1 MDLTELDRPRPSAP
15 EAAPSYRLEELTRR
29 FPGVTAVDRA
39 KLSVRRGELHGI
51 IGRNGAGKSV
61 LVSMIAG
68 ITRPTNG
75 RIVVGGKEVDTARYS
90 PGRARDLGIALIPQE
105 PHFATALSVTDNL
118 FMGRSITN
126 RLGFGQTAA
135 MQRKTEEI
143 LTTLGIDA
151 RPSDLLS
158 ELPLESQQLLA
169 FGRAVFVDRARVVLL
184 DEITA
189 SLSQS
194 RKLALLRLLHK
205 LLAETADLSFTL
217 ISHHIAE
224 IMEFCDHVTVM
235 RDGRSVATI
244 DVAAT
249 NEQELADWIVGDAD
263 QADSRQARS
272 GARQLGAPI
281 LSLTGLSAGRS
292 FRDLDL
298 EIHQREV
305 VGFAGLEG
313 SGKDA
318 AVEAMFGLV
327 PPTAGEMKLAGKP
340 VKFRSPR
347 DALDAGIAYLPR
359 HREAHGVVQNL
370 SVEVNTLLSAYPGYR
385 RPLGFLARREGRRMA
400 RQRSEHL
407 AVKAPSIDAL
417 IDKLSGGN
425 KQKVLINRLA
435 LVKPRLFLLNEPTRG
450 VDIASKPALL
460 AVIRNELAA
469 SSGVVMLSESEEEL
483 IAVCD
488 RILVF
493 FKGKV
498 REVLERGSPAFTVGR
513 LYELIQGVRRS

>member
-1 MDLTELDRPRPSAP
+1 MDVTELDRPRPPAP
-15 EAAPSYRLEELTRR
+15 EAAPSYALDALTRR
-29 FPGVTAVDRA
+29 FPGVVAVDRA
-39 KLSVRRGELHGI
+39 KLSVGRGELHGI

-68 ITRPTNG
+68 VIRPTSG
-75 RIVVGGKEVDTARYS
+75 RLLVGGQEVDTARYS
-90 PGRARDLGIALIPQE
+90 PGRARELGIALIPQE
-105 PHFATALSVTDNL
+105 PHFATSLSVTDNL

-126 RLGFGQTAA
+126 RLGFSQTAA
-135 MQRKTEEI
+135 MQRKTEEV
-143 LTTLGIDA
+143 LATLGIEA
-151 RPSDLLS
+151 RPSDPLS

-189 SLSQS
+189 SLSQA
-194 RKLALLRLLHK
+194 RKLELLRLLHK

-244 DVAAT
+244 EVAAT

-263 QADSRQARS
+263 QTEGKHAKTS
-272 GARQLGAPI
+272 ARQVGAPI
-281 LSLTGLSAGRS
+281 LSLAGLSAGRS
-292 FRDLDL
+292 FQGLDL
-298 EIHQREV
+298 EIHEREV
-305 VGFAGLEG
+305 IGFAGLEG
-313 SGKDA
+313 SGKNA
-318 AVEAMFGLV
+318 AVESLFGLV
-327 PPTAGEMKLAGKP
+327 VPTAGEIKLAGKP
-340 VKFRSPR
+340 VEFRSPR

-370 SVEVNTLLSAYPGYR
+370 SVEVNTLLSAYDGYR
-385 RPLGFLARREGRRMA
+385 RPLGFLKRHEGRHIA
-400 RQRSEHL
+400 RQRGAHL
-407 AVKAPSIDAL
+407 AVKTPSIDAL
-417 IDKLSGGN
+417 IDNLSGGN

-460 AVIRNELAA
+460 AVVRDELAA
-469 SSGVVMLSESEEEL
+469 DSAVVMLSESEDEL

-493 FKGKV
+493 FKGEV

-513 LYELIQGVRRS
+513 LYELIQGVQRS

>member
-1 MDLTELDRPRPSAP
+1 MDLTERDRPRPSAS
-15 EAAPSYRLEELTRR
+15 EAAPSYALEALTRR

-68 ITRPTNG
+68 VIRPTSG
-75 RIVVGGKEVDTARYS
+75 RILVGGKEIDTARYS

-126 RLGFGQTAA
+126 RLGFSQTAA
-135 MQRKTEEI
+135 MQRKAEEI
-143 LTTLGIDA
+143 IATLGIDA
-151 RPSDLLS
+151 RPSDRIA

-169 FGRAVFVDRARVVLL
+169 FGRAVFVDRARAVLL

-189 SLSQS
+189 SLSQV
-194 RKLALLRLLHK
+194 RKLELLRLLHS

-224 IMEFCDHVTVM
+224 IMEFCDRVTVM

-244 DVAAT
+244 EVAET
-249 NEQELADWIVGDAD
+249 NEQELAGWIVGDAD
-263 QADSRQARS
+263 QAESKQAETAPRRT
-272 GARQLGAPI
+272 AAPI
-281 LSLTGLSAGRS
+281 LSLAGLSAGRS
-292 FRDLDL
+292 FQGLDL
-298 EIHQREV
+298 EIHEREV

-313 SGKDA
+313 SGQNA
-318 AVEAMFGLV
+318 AVEALFGLV
-327 PPTAGEMKLAGKP
+327 TPTAGEMKLAGEP
-340 VKFRSPR
+340 VEFRSPR

-370 SVEVNTLLSAYPGYR
+370 SVEVNTLLSAYDGYR
-385 RPLGFLARREGRRMA
+385 RPLGFLKRREGRRMA

-407 AVKAPSIDAL
+407 AVKAPSIDAP
-417 IDKLSGGN
+417 IDNLSGGN

-460 AVIRNELAA
+460 AVVRDELAA
-469 SSGVVMLSESEEEL
+469 ASGVVMLSESEEEL

-493 FKGKV
+493 FKGEV
-498 REVLERGSPAFTVGR
+498 REILERGTPGFTVGR
-513 LYELIQGVRRS
+513 LYELIQGVQRS